1 MEKTTKRVLSLI
13 IYILLIFLP
22 LLIYLLFPMP
32 PGRDLW
38 RDLSVMLGFIGL
50 SIAGLQ
56 FLPTARIPFLSDV
69 FDLDGIYLIHHLL
82 SILSVLLVF
91 LHPVILVVHNP
102 YTLLL
107 LNPLTAPWRAQAGMI
122 GLAAL
127 VLIAITSVL
136 RKELRL
142 DYNTWHGLHD
152 LLALVIAVFAIIHM
166 IKVNY
171 YMAAPAMQIAWIIE
185 VIIWVG
191 LTIYVR
197 VIKPLV
203 IKQRPYVVSKLIT
216 EVKDTWTM
224 VLKPQGHDGLDF
236 NAGQVAWLN
245 INTSPFTLHRN
256 PFSISSSAHQKKELH
271 FSVKAVGDF
280 TESVGKL
287 KGGETV
293 YVDGPYGS
301 FTLEDKR
308 TQKGMALLA
317 GGIGIAPV
325 MSILH
330 TLADSKD
337 KRPLHLFY
345 GNQDDKTIT
354 FKKNIEALQK
364 KLNLKV
370 THILE
375 KPSKKMKSETGFITL
390 ELLSRE
396 LPRNRS
402 EWYYF
407 ICGPLPMIEAMESH
421 LRKLNIPRRQV
432 TSEKYEMA

>member
-1 MEKTTKRVLSLI
+1 MDKTTKRVLSLI
-13 IYILLIFLP
+13 IYVLLIFLP
-22 LLIYLLFPMP
+22 LLVYLVFPMP

-38 RDLSVMLGFIGL
+38 RDLSIMLGFIGL

-69 FDLDGIYLIHHLL
+69 FDLDGIYRVHHIL
-82 SILSVLLVF
+82 SVLSVLLVF
-91 LHPVILVVHNP
+91 LHPVILMVHNP

-107 LNPLTAPWRAQAGMI
+107 FNPLTAPWRAQAGMI

-136 RKELRL
+136 RKELRM
-142 DYNTWHGLHD
+142 DYNAWHGLHD

-171 YMAAPAMQIAWIIE
+171 YMAAPAMQIAWIIQ
-185 VIIWVG
+185 VVIWVG

-203 IKQRPYVVSKLIT
+203 IKQRPYVVSKLKP
-216 EVKDTWTM
+216 EVNGIWTM
-224 VLKPQGHDGLDF
+224 VLKPEGHEGLDF

-256 PFSISSSAHQKKELH
+256 PFSISGSAHTKKELR
-271 FSVKAVGDF
+271 FAVKDVGDF
-280 TESVGKL
+280 TNMVSKL

-301 FTLEDKR
+301 FSLDDER
-308 TQKGMALLA
+308 TKKGLVLLA
-317 GGIGIAPV
+317 GGIGIAPI

-330 TLADSKD
+330 TMADNKD
-337 KRPLHLFY
+337 KRQIHLFY
-345 GNQDDKTIT
+345 GNYDDKTIA
-354 FKKNIEALQK
+354 FKKEIEALAK
-364 KLNLKV
+364 KLNLKI
-370 THILE
+370 THVLE
-375 KPSKKMKSETGFITL
+375 KPSKKVKSDTGFINKEIL
-390 ELLSRE
+390 GRE
-396 LPRNRS
+396 LPRNRDK
-402 EWYYF
+402 WYYF
-407 ICGPLPMIEAMESH
+407 ICGPLPMIEAMEAN
-421 LRKLNIPRRQV
+421 LKGLDIPSRQI